1 MNLTNSTKAEA
12 YLNRLINKTGMLVK
26 DKWAKPAN
34 SNKTRATNR
43 TKPKKRRK

>member
-1 MNLTNSTKAEA
+1 MNLTNTTKAEA
-12 YLNRLINKTGMLVK
+12 YLNRLINKTGMLNK

-43 TKPKKRRK
+43 TKPKKRKK